1 VKYYGAAILG
11 GSILLN
17 TRNNQAVMINTV
29 ELYGR
34 TKVID
39 GHREPFGKLKDG
51 VHATS
56 LPPPL
61 NTIYPDIWPVLL
73 SHNDVPRLIVG
84 TQVLNAL
91 VTASICLDQN
101 LPPSVGAVT
110 SNFNLTL
117 SDSFATKI
125 FVDMESVTAA
135 KSIISDP
142 TTTRVLNTG
151 MLSHQLRQIRTR
163 FDLPSTYNL
172 CRASGPLTKN
182 HTCHPY
188 IFTLID
194 CDRGHNPYAVLFD
207 AIGNKILKNSTK
219 AKLIKAVVVSCIE
232 NATGKVKKVLES
244 IPALY
249 DHSDN
254 SLPIVFN
261 VALNRESESFA
272 KLLMPSIVSWN
283 ASVAH
288 HIKHVFEFFA

>member
-1 VKYYGAAILG
+1 
-11 GSILLN
+11 
-17 TRNNQAVMINTV
+17 MINTV

-34 TKVID
+34 TKVVD

-61 NTIYPDIWPVLL
+61 NTIHPDIWPVSL
-73 SHNDVPRLIVG
+73 SRNDGPKLIVG

-91 VTASICLDQN
+91 VTASICLDQK
-101 LPPSVGAVT
+101 LFPSVGAVT

-135 KSIISDP
+135 KSIISDS
-142 TTTRVLNTG
+142 TATQVLNTG

-163 FDLPSTYNL
+163 FDLPSTYTL
-172 CRASGPLTKN
+172 CRASGPLIKN
-182 HTCHPY
+182 HTCHSY
-188 IFTLID
+188 NIFTLIN
-194 CDRGHNPYAVLFD
+194 CDRGHNPYAVLLD
-207 AIGNKILKNSTK
+207 AIGNETLKNSTK
-219 AKLIKAVVVSCIE
+219 AKLIKAVILSCIE
-232 NATGKVKKVLES
+232 NATGKVKEVLES
-244 IPALY
+244 ILTLY

-254 SLPIVFN
+254 RLPIVLN
-261 VALNRESESFA
+261 VALNRELESLA
-272 KLLMPSIVSWN
+272 KLLMPSIISWN

-288 HIKHVFEFFA
+288 HIKQVFEFFA